1 MEVQADCAMLDEADS
16 KPQVELSSN
25 DKLNFDASVSNSLNH
40 IWKGGYN
47 RHNSLF
53 PPIYQYPFAEWI
65 PNSIFYADFNSR
77 LKSFDKWP
85 KQMRPTKNDLVKSG
99 FFYKGIGDSVECF
112 FFCGIHL
119 HDWETKDNAVIEHR
133 KWSPHCKFVDMT
145 TYVA

>member
-1 MEVQADCAMLDEADS
+1 MEVQAYCAMLDEADS
-16 KPQVELSSN
+16 KPQIELSSN
-25 DKLNFDASVSNSLNH
+25 DKLNFDASVSNSLSH

-99 FFYKGIGDSVECF
+99 FF
-112 FFCGIHL
+112 L
-119 HDWETKDNAVIEHR
+119 
-133 KWSPHCKFVDMT
+133 
-145 TYVA
+145 